1 MGEIMSKFKIHTK
14 YKTKNGEVVP
24 SVTTILNS
32 QCGWNKSIL
41 MNWGIRMVK
50 EGKDPHAYT
59 KDAADTGTLAHALC
73 EANINNEDYEIGADW
88 TENQTARA
96 MKALFAFKEWREQ
109 TKPKFV
115 AAEMKLV
122 SEKHKVGGTADG
134 VFKIG
139 KKLYIYDIKTSRDV
153 YDEMKLQLGMYT
165 HMYEEIQPKAKIDGG
180 VILRLDKETGD
191 FHYHSIHRDTL
202 DIGAKIFLHYLETYK
217 LKKEL

>member
-1 MGEIMSKFKIHTK
+1 MSKFKIHTK
-14 YKTKNGEVVP
+14 YKTKDGSVVP

-139 KKLYIYDIKTSRDV
+139 KKLYIYDIKTSKDV

-165 HMYEEIQPKAKIDGG
+165 HMYEEIQPKAKIEGG

-202 DIGAKIFLHYLETYK
+202 DIVAKIFIYFLETYK

>member
-1 MGEIMSKFKIHTK
+1 MSKFKIHTK
-14 YKTKNGEVVP
+14 YKTKNGSVVP

-134 VFKIG
+134 VVNCS
-139 KKLYIYDIKTSRDV
+139 KKLYIYDIKTSKDV

-202 DIGAKIFLHYLETYK
+202 DIGAKIFIHFLETYK

>member
-1 MGEIMSKFKIHTK
+1 MGEVMGKFKVHTK
-14 YKTKNGEVVP
+14 YKTKDGQVVP

-73 EANINNEDYEIGADW
+73 EADINGEDYEIGKDW
-88 TENQTARA
+88 TENQTTRA
-96 MKALFAFKEWREQ
+96 MKALFAFQEWKAQ

-122 SEKHKVGGTADG
+122 SEKHRVGGTADG

-165 HMYEEIQPKAKIDGG
+165 HIYEELQPKAKIDGG

-202 DIGAKIFLHYLETYK
+202 DIGAEIFLHYLATYN

>member
-1 MGEIMSKFKIHTK
+1 MGKFKVHTK
-14 YKTKNGEVVP
+14 YKLKNGQVVP
-24 SVTTILNS
+24 SVTTVLNS
-32 QCGWNKSIL
+32 QLGWNKSIL

-73 EANINNEDYEIGADW
+73 EADIKGVDYEITEDW
-88 TENQTARA
+88 TENQTTRA
-96 MKALFAFKEWREQ
+96 MRALMAFREWRSQ

-115 AAEMKLV
+115 VAEIKMV
-122 SEKHKVGGTADG
+122 SEKLKTGGTADG

-139 KKLYIYDIKTSRDV
+139 KKMYIYDIKTSKAV
-153 YDEMKLQLGMYT
+153 YDEMKPQLGIYT

-191 FHYHSIHRDTL
+191 FHYHSISRETL
-202 DIGAKIFLHYLETYK
+202 DVGAEIFKHALKIYH

>member
-1 MGEIMSKFKIHTK
+1 MGKFKVHTK
-14 YKTKNGEVVP
+14 YMAEDGNVVP

-32 QCGWNKSIL
+32 QLGWNKSIL

-59 KDAADTGTLAHALC
+59 KDAADTGTLAHSLC
-73 EANINNEDYEIGADW
+73 EADINGTDYEITDDW
-88 TENQTARA
+88 TENQTVRA
-96 MKALFAFKEWREQ
+96 MKALMAFREWREQ

-115 AAEMKLV
+115 VAEVKMV
-122 SEKHKVGGTADG
+122 SEKQRVGGTADG

-139 KKLYIYDIKTSRDV
+139 KKIYIYDIKTSRDT
-153 YDEMKLQLGMYT
+153 YPEMRVQLGQYCT
-165 HMYEEIQPKAKIDGG
+165 MYEELQPKAKIDGG

-191 FHYHSIHRDTL
+191 FHYHAVHRDTL
-202 DIGAKIFLHYLETYK
+202 DIGAKIFKHALAMYE